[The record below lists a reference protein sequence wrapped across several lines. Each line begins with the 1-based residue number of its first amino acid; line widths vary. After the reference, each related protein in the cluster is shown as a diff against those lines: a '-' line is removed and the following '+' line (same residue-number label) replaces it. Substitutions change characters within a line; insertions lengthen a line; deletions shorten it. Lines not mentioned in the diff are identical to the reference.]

1 MRVLFES
8 ESYAPPSH
16 EPRQPGTAE
25 QARQLPRLLAR
36 RCGDHGVSPD
46 DRLHCRIALHRS
58 RSGQPSQRPPRSM
71 SSIAKPLH
79 GPSLRWIRS
88 DPEDLIPASAR
99 LAAWQN
105 QSPSAGSR
113 MRRSGRST
121 VRGLTDRPPRA
132 GASSSPMA
140 PRTLRRPARAGPRA
154 ARPRRRI
161 RDRAELAHV
170 GVQQLEAAPANGTAV
185 GGHEATRI
193 ARAIRSAGRKPLE
206 GLRRPTG
213 RAVGKC
219 AYSGSPQDLR
229 RFVIAHASALDLMF
243 PLER

>member
-1 MRVLFES
+1 MIRG
-8 ESYAPPSH
+8 AA
-16 EPRQPGTAE
+16 RQPHRALAAWCLLAQRLRRPAVGAAAVFAPRPQGKSLSCASSSSPSLMRRRATPARHRTQ
-25 QARQLPRLLAR
+25 QARQLPSLLAR

-99 LAAWQN
+99 PAAWQN

-154 ARPRRRI
+154 ARPRRP
-161 RDRAELAHV
+161 H
-170 GVQQLEAAPANGTAV
+170 
-185 GGHEATRI
+185 
-193 ARAIRSAGRKPLE
+193 S
-206 GLRRPTG
+206 
-213 RAVGKC
+213 
-219 AYSGSPQDLR
+219 
-229 RFVIAHASALDLMF
+229 
-243 PLER
+243 